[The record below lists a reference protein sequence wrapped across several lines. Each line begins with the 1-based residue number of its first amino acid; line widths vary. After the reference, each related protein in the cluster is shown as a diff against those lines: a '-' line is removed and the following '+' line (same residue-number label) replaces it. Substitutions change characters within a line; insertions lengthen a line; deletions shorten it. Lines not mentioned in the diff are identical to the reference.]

1 MKNIDILKEQKKELE
16 KQYDLAKTANE
27 KSTIFLQIQ
36 AAVNTIDRIDNA
48 IIKFEKYEKEKLT
61 EQFSTVSSKNIRMSP
76 TTISRYEKEIATFK
90 NSLTNFRKIELEK
103 EGVINFAKAFSK
115 VKMEYQKL
123 GKTNILF

>member
-1 MKNIDILKEQKKELE
+1 M
-16 KQYDLAKTANE
+16 
-27 KSTIFLQIQ
+27 
-36 AAVNTIDRIDNA
+36 NTIDRIDNA

-76 TTISRYEKEIATFK
+76 TTIARYEKEIATFK
-90 NSLTNFRKIELEK
+90 NSLTNVRKIELEK